1 MSSLDERTIQDFD
14 NQWSRY
20 DDNEGWYGSLALF
33 SDIIS
38 PLMSTDDLKGKRV
51 VDIGSGTGRI
61 VGMLLESGASHVYA
75 VEPAARA
82 FEKLKS
88 NVKSMARGRD
98 VTPLNKRG
106 DEWSIN
112 EHVDLVISIGVI
124 EFISDPGPTVKRCY
138 DALKPGGEV
147 FFWLCSHEGNE
158 LYLALVQPLRKF
170 TTFLP
175 HFLLASIVQILYW
188 ALCAYRMLGK
198 LIPLPLMRYLDKVW
212 WPMSAR
218 KRRLVIYDQ
227 LNPTYLKYYKKHEA
241 IALLEAAGF
250 QDIEIHHRHGYS
262 WSVKGRKA
270 HSVLGS
276 N

>member
-1 MSSLDERTIQDFD
+1 MSALDEKTIQDFD

-33 SDIIS
+33 ADIIS
-38 PLMSTDDLKGKRV
+38 PLMSIDDLKGKRV

-75 VEPAARA
+75 VEPARRA
-82 FEKLKS
+82 FERLKT
-88 NVKSMARGRD
+88 NLKSMARGGD

-106 DEWSIN
+106 DEWAIGES
-112 EHVDLVISIGVI
+112 VDLVISIGVI
-124 EFISDPGPTVKRCY
+124 EFITDPAPTVKRCY
-138 DALKPGGEV
+138 DSLKSGGEI

-158 LYLALVQPLRKF
+158 LYLKLVQPLRKF

-175 HFLLASIVQILYW
+175 HFLLVSIVQLLYW
-188 ALCAYRMLGK
+188 ALCVYRLLGK
-198 LIPLPLMRYLDKVW
+198 LIPLPLMSYLDKVW

-227 LNPTYLKYYKKHEA
+227 LNPSYLKYYKKDEA
-241 IALLEAAGF
+241 LALLETAGF
-250 QDIEIHHRHGYS
+250 KDIEIYHRHGYS
-262 WSVKGRKA
+262 WSVKGRKT
-270 HSVLGS
+270 
-276 N
+276 